1 MLVRWM
7 FAFAF
12 LANLLMME
20 MTLRFFADVET
31 NLLPVVKEMLFRDAV
46 GGNLR
51 I

>member
-1 MLVRWM
+1 MDVR
-7 FAFAF
+7 FRFPGEPADDGDDIA
-12 LANLLMME
+12 
-20 MTLRFFADVET
+20 FFADVET